1 MCIYLSNREFYN
13 KFGQVIHFR
22 DDIKT
27 SMKWLLILERRE
39 YFERRE
45 NFLFIYY
52 VPNLQLLTLA
62 RLNNCQAICVI
73 LLSILEK
80 LFSLTCYSFAVFL

>member
-39 YFERRE
+39 YFKRRE

-52 VPNLQLLTLA
+52 VPNLQLLTLS

-73 LLSILEK
+73 LLS
-80 LFSLTCYSFAVFL
+80 SG